1 MTLQMSTENSKQDSK
16 KKRCQLYD
24 VNDVTLFLIV
34 HYSSIEGR

>member
-16 KKRCQLYD
+16 KKLYD

-34 HYSSIEGR
+34 RYSSIEGR